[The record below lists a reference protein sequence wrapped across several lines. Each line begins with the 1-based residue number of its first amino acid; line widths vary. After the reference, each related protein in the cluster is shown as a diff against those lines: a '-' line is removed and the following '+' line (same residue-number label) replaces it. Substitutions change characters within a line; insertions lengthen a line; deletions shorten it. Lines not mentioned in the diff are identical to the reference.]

1 MNPARALLHTTP
13 LKAHHNPSNNIMDNE
28 PEDLQNSLRNILT
41 SRDIHTVE
49 GFFGL
54 ERSKMDKTTLFLLA
68 EVLASDGRYQL
79 KDQFPTML
87 SHTESGAFEYFS
99 PLITVIFAHETKTNQ
114 EMYEIIAEELNDHRV
129 RTGNTS
135 SLTNC
140 SSHLS
145 HFLPALRRDFTESMY
160 TNVSGLV
167 ERYIN
172 LHHIDPALCPPPDK
186 SFIHEKWNEKLDDAS
201 ECSILEWTN
210 SLFEYCTTWLDKQ
223 SPNAPNSRIWRS
235 DPKAYLKGINWKRK
249 LGGAIMHRHVAVKN
263 HIRDILVPFVLRKDK
278 SEARL
283 AAFGLAKYVSEV
295 FKAQPTRSYVVGLT
309 LCGTWMQLWLFDR
322 SGAVGSELFNV
333 KANSENLEKQP
344 STQTQKQQ
352 KIQIR
357 TKNDFHLDD
366 KRIDI
371 EFHVRRGIDSKRS
384 EKIQITDAPDDL
396 EEPINSFDAPDHPE
410 EPKKSYDAPDHP
422 EEPKNPFIN
431 RIHRRLILK
440 DVGNSIWEVDSPVA
454 LLEALEGCIKG
465 HEALLTAG
473 YLHRDISINNL
484 MFANETDDPDQKSF
498 VIDLDMAIAYPIQ
511 NHEDL
516 KARTGTKFFMSSN
529 LLLKG
534 HPHSFIDDIESFFWV
549 LIWICIHDCNDK
561 STFINKS
568 DWNQQDPFTLGL
580 VKCYYL
586 GHLHLLTDI
595 FRSQFKNSE
604 PLICC
609 VKEFAEIVADDRA
622 RTKESETLYPQILNI
637 FCKAQGKPIVLAQ

>member
-1 MNPARALLHTTP
+1 
-13 LKAHHNPSNNIMDNE
+13 MDNE

-41 SRDIHTVE
+41 SPDIRTVE

-68 EVLASDGRYQL
+68 
-79 KDQFPTML
+79 KF
-87 SHTESGAFEYFS
+87 SHQMADTSS
-99 PLITVIFAHETKTNQ
+99 KTNSNNPLITVIFAHETKTNQ

-333 KANSENLEKQP
+333 KANSENLEK
-344 STQTQKQQ
+344 
-352 KIQIR
+352 
-357 TKNDFHLDD
+357 
-366 KRIDI
+366 
-371 EFHVRRGIDSKRS
+371 GIDSKRS